1 MLCGSRRGFVCVP
14 EKNEEWK
21 QATTTAGE
29 ERREA
34 LQEVATWQHEHVYII
49 PMFDLFAIYE
59 VNPKLRGFD
68 EPRDEPRFDKH
79 LYANLWW
86 FEE

>member
-1 MLCGSRRGFVCVP
+1 VGSRRGWVCVP

-21 QATTTAGE
+21 QATTKASE
-29 ERREA
+29 ARKEA
-34 LQEVATWQHEHVYII
+34 LQKVADWQREHIYII
-49 PMFDLFAIYE
+49 PMFDLFAIYG
-59 VNPKLRGFD
+59 VNPKLRGF
-68 EPRDEPRFDKH
+68 EEPRFDKH